1 MTPLRVVVTQPWAA
15 RQGGA
20 ETMLWTWLRGLDR
33 DRIEPKVVFFDPGPF
48 EQEVAELGFE
58 TAVIP
63 VGRLRQPVR
72 AARAIAE
79 LARRLRAWRPDLV
92 LNWSPKAH
100 LYGTGSTLLAGIP
113 HRTIWWQHSV
123 PERHWMDRLA
133 TLMPARAVGCSSQA
147 SATAQAELRPHR
159 RTFVVWPGI
168 EIDGRA
174 QTAPAELDIPSSRV
188 VIGIVGRLQPWKGQ
202 HHLLHALALLRRR
215 GHDVHGLLVGGSAFG
230 FSEGYPAE
238 LEDLI
243 VRLDLQDRVTM
254 VGQVPDADPYLRAMD
269 IFVNASSGEPFG
281 IVLPEAMAHSLP
293 IVAVASAG
301 PLEIVE
307 EGSTGL
313 LIERPDGA
321 LLADALQQLVAHP
334 ELRRRMGDS
343 GRERCLRLFTA
354 ERMVEK
360 LDAQLEELARG
371 A

>member
-1 MTPLRVVVTQPWAA
+1 MTPLRVIVTQPWAA

-20 ETMLWTWLRGLDR
+20 ETMLWTWLRRLDR
-33 DRIEPKVVFFDPGPF
+33 DRIDPKIVFFDPGPF

-79 LARRLRAWRPDLV
+79 LARQLRAWRPDLV

-113 HRTIWWQHSV
+113 HKTLWWQHSV

-147 SATAQAELRPHR
+147 SATAQSRLRPRR

-168 EIDGRA
+168 EINGRGE
-174 QTAPAELDIPSSRV
+174 TPPADLDIPAGRV
-188 VIGIVGRLQPWKGQ
+188 VVGIVGRLQPWKGQ
-202 HHLLHALALLRRR
+202 HHVLHALALLRKR
-215 GHDVHGLLVGGSAFG
+215 GLDVHGLFVGGSAFG
-230 FSEGYPAE
+230 FSEDYPLE

-243 VRLDLQDRVTM
+243 DRLELRNHVTM
-254 VGQVPDADPYLRAMD
+254 VGQVPDADPYLRVMD
-269 IFVNASSGEPFG
+269 VFVNASSGEPFG

-293 IVAVASAG
+293 IVAVASGG

-307 EGSTGL
+307 DGTTGL
-313 LIERPDGA
+313 LVERPDGA
-321 LLADALQQLVAHP
+321 LLADALKNLVADP
-334 ELRRRMGDS
+334 ETRQRMGAS

-354 ERMVEK
+354 DRMVDK
-360 LDAQLEELARG
+360 LDSELEEIARG
-371 A
+371 N